1 MNYSEQMNYLIPGSE
16 NDRVRMIDILER
28 AGFSNKEISQQ
39 EFEYADKQVEQLFA
53 KKKKNS

>member
-28 AGFSNKEISQQ
+28 AGFSRNGISSA
-39 EFEYADKQVEQLFA
+39 EFNFADSVLESLMQSKQ
-53 KKKKNS
+53 